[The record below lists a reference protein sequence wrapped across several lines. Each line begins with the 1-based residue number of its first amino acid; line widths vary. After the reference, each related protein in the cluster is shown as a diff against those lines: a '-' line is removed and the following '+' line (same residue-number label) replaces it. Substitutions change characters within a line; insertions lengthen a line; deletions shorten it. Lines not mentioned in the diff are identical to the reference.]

1 MEREDLRKVI
11 GNIIQNAEEETVRTM
26 YLLLMSAGSKKK
38 KDS

>member
-1 MEREDLRKVI
+1 MEMEELRKVI
-11 GNIIQNAEEETVRTM
+11 WNIIQNAEEETLRTM

>member
-1 MEREDLRKVI
+1 MEELRKVI
-11 GNIIQNAEEETVRTM
+11 WNIIQNAEEETVRTM